1 MINIDI
7 LTFLHSTGS
16 IDAPLANKI
25 SVKFS
30 SYSVHFNFS
39 LIVFSFHNRQHSSIK
54 AEGLFHE
61 SLTLPGA
68 DHSELGKHTT
78 NYYNTQGCDQKGQA
92 FEFD

>member
-7 LTFLHSTGS
+7 LIFLHSTGS

-78 NYYNTQGCDQKGQA
+78 NYYNTQNWDQKGQA
-92 FEFD
+92 FGFD